1 MLDYSLRKVDRC
13 HVEQQLP
20 NRVLHSP
27 STQAHLPAIAE
38 LQSIISLRA
47 VYSRSLKSASTFAE
61 TAKEILGLSAPL
73 PVYHDQGGQDGN
85 LDALLTSPDIDA
97 VIIALP
103 ITTQPDVIRRAWE
116 HGKHVLSEKPVAP
129 TVAEGALLIR
139 EYDKKYKEKVIWRV
153 AENEEAGTANREV
166 GKLVKSGIIGNVA
179 WWSLNAVGSI
189 SPDNPWYNTPWR
201 TVPDVSHSFLSCSFR
216 RNLVLTF
223 QI

>member
-1 MLDYSLRKVDRC
+1 M
-13 HVEQQLP
+13 
-20 NRVLHSP
+20 
-27 STQAHLPAIAE
+27 
-38 LQSIISLRA
+38 
-47 VYSRSLKSASTFAE
+47 YSRSLKSASTFAE
-61 TAKEILGLSAPL
+61 TAKEVLGLSSPL

-129 TVAEGALLIR
+129 SVAEGILLIR
-139 EYDKKYKEKVIWRV
+139 EYDEKYKEKIIWRV

-166 GKLVKSGIIGNVA
+166 GKLVKAGIIGKVA

-189 SPDNPWYNTPWR
+189 SRDNPWYNTPWR
-201 TVPDVSHSFLSCSFR
+201 TVPDVSHSFFKLFISEKPSSDISNLIQPLPIYAVSRWIPGSHFCSSA
-216 RNLVLTF
+216 NLILN
-223 QI
+223 